1 MMLIQV
7 HEELAPYVHLVAVYI
22 NVTHMEA
29 SRNVTMYAWGIA
41 AVLTMHMQETMS
53 CYIHSQGK

>member
-1 MMLIQV
+1 MLIQV
-7 HEELAPYVHLVAVYI
+7 HEELAPYVHLVTVYI

-29 SRNVTMYAWGIA
+29 SQNVTMYAWGIA

-53 CYIHSQGK
+53 CYIHS